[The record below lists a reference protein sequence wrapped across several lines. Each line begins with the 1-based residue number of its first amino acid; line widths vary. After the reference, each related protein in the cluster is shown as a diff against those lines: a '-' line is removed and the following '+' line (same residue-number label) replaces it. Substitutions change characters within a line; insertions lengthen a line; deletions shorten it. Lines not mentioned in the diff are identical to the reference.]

1 MSPLLD
7 LAPLLVAIGAFGSVL
22 FTFYAA
28 MVVRDAMPR
37 PAAVGPSLPAPP
49 SASSQGL
56 HIIADALAAPSE
68 AVERS
73 HIRTL
78 LIQAGWRGPNN
89 LAEFVALRAGM
100 ALLLPLGAVA
110 IFRPATPLGVVSVV
124 LVLVAVGYYGPGL
137 VIHQRRAE
145 RMDRLARAFPN
156 ALDML
161 VSVVDGGLGIDAALV
176 HVARELDVAA
186 PELAEEFELVNLELR
201 AGLPRMEALHH
212 LHARTGVDE
221 IGSLVNVLSQAERY
235 GSGISQSLRAHAH
248 LSRRRRALEAEK
260 RAAKASPKLTI
271 AMILFILPTLFVVL
285 IGPTIVNISL
295 RLLPTLEGGAP

>member
-1 MSPLLD
+1 MSFLLD
-7 LAPLLVAIGAFGSVL
+7 LAPLLVAVGAFGSVL
-22 FTFYAA
+22 LTFYAA
-28 MVVRDAMPR
+28 VVARDAMPQR
-37 PAAVGPSLPAPP
+37 VAVGPSVPAPP
-49 SASSQGL
+49 SASSRGF
-56 HIIADALAAPSE
+56 HVIADALAAPRE
-68 AVERS
+68 AGERS

-89 LAEFVALRAGM
+89 LAEFVALRAGL

-124 LVLVAVGYYGPGL
+124 LGLVALGYYGPGL
-137 VIHQRRAE
+137 VLHQRRAD
-145 RMDRLARAFPN
+145 RMDRLARSFPN

-161 VSVVDGGLGIDAALV
+161 VSVVEGGLGIDAAMV
-176 HVARELDVAA
+176 HVARELEVAA

-201 AGLPRMEALHH
+201 AGLPRLDALRH

-235 GSGISQSLRAHAH
+235 GSGVSQSLRAHAH
-248 LSRRRRALEAEK
+248 LSRRRRTLEAEK
-260 RAAKASPKLTI
+260 RAAKAAPKLTI

-285 IGPTIVNISL
+285 IGPTIVNIAM
-295 RLLPTLEGGAP
+295 RLLPTLQGAVQ